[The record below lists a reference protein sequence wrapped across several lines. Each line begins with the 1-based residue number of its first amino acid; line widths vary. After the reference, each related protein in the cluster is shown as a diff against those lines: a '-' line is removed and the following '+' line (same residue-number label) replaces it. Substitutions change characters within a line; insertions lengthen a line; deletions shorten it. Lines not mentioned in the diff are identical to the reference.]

1 MLLYITSIFLLD
13 RLLGNNLHYIIF
25 FKLDKRE
32 INLLYQ
38 DASLDINL
46 NDFQKINNDLKIFV
60 NIIIDKK
67 TEYDFFKLRKN
78 LDLILHNYI

>member
-1 MLLYITSIFLLD
+1 MDQLL
-13 RLLGNNLHYIIF
+13 RNNLHYIIF
-25 FKLDKRE
+25 FKLDKKE

-38 DASLDINL
+38 DVSLNISL
-46 NDFQKINNDLKIFV
+46 NDFQTINNDLKIFE

-78 LDLILHNYI
+78 LDETYIA